1 MCIAVPGEI
10 IDLFPPQAR
19 VKLMG
24 VETTINIQLIESPKI
39 GEYVLVH
46 GGCAIEK
53 INRAYFDDLFN
64 IFISITDEDEKKDG

>member
-1 MCIAVPGEI
+1 
-10 IDLFPPQAR
+10 
-19 VKLMG
+19 MG

-64 IFISITDEDEKKDG
+64 PKSESELRTTGF